1 MKASA
6 TKLISDLSAVI
17 DPALAK
23 QVVESYVEM
32 EQRFVAG
39 DWQPAELDAGRL
51 CEAVSRALLQ
61 LDSGRVNHAL
71 LPGKIRE
78 RLIDEEQKFSHNL
91 SSKDRHHLAKVI
103 DMVYKFR
110 SDRGAVHISKD
121 YSANQMDSV
130 LVLHAGKWIFA
141 DLLRLTLKKD
151 EKALAELIAQL
162 VQLEHSIIHVL
173 DGKPMVLIREISA
186 PEEVLVHLSNAD
198 GKRLNRAKLR
208 EFCTHQKPDTVNA
221 AIKRLIATKDVRVA
235 DDGDIALT
243 PNGEKKLIETIMPKL
258 AARR

>member
-1 MKASA
+1 VKASA

-78 RLIDEEQKFSHNL
+78 RLIDEEQKFSHKGL
-91 SSKDRHHLAKVI
+91 
-103 DMVYKFR
+103 
-110 SDRGAVHISKD
+110 
-121 YSANQMDSV
+121 
-130 LVLHAGKWIFA
+130 
-141 DLLRLTLKKD
+141 
-151 EKALAELIAQL
+151 
-162 VQLEHSIIHVL
+162 
-173 DGKPMVLIREISA
+173 
-186 PEEVLVHLSNAD
+186 
-198 GKRLNRAKLR
+198 
-208 EFCTHQKPDTVNA
+208 
-221 AIKRLIATKDVRVA
+221 
-235 DDGDIALT
+235 
-243 PNGEKKLIETIMPKL
+243 
-258 AARR
+258 